1 MKGMAANVENLGTL
15 ERRVSM
21 SVPVADIEKQVNE
34 RLKKLARDVR
44 MPGFRPG
51 KVPMKI
57 VAQTYGPQV
66 HNEVLGDAVNKS
78 FSDAV
83 RQANLKVAGYPRI
96 EPIGEKP
103 ADGAPRKALEFTAT
117 FEIYPEVK
125 LGDLGAATIE
135 RPNAPVAD
143 ADVDKTIEILR
154 KQRTRFVAAARE
166 AREGDR
172 LTVDFDGT
180 LDGQAFD
187 GGKAEG
193 FAFLL
198 GEGRMLPEFES
209 AARGMK
215 PGESKSF
222 PLKFPDDYH
231 GKAVA
236 GKEATFKLTL
246 KNV

>member
-1 MKGMAANVENLGTL
+1 RESMANVENLGTL

-21 SVPVADIEKQVNE
+21 SVPVADIEKQVSE

-96 EPIGEKP
+96 ER
-103 ADGAPRKALEFTAT
+103 ADSSNDKSLEFKAT

-125 LGDLGAATIE
+125 VGDLAAATVE
-135 RPNAPVAD
+135 RPSTPVAD

-154 KQRTRFVAAARE
+154 KQRTRFVVASRE
-166 AREGDR
+166 A
-172 LTVDFDGT
+172 
-180 LDGQAFD
+180 
-187 GGKAEG
+187 
-193 FAFLL
+193 
-198 GEGRMLPEFES
+198 
-209 AARGMK
+209 
-215 PGESKSF
+215 
-222 PLKFPDDYH
+222 
-231 GKAVA
+231 
-236 GKEATFKLTL
+236 
-246 KNV
+246 